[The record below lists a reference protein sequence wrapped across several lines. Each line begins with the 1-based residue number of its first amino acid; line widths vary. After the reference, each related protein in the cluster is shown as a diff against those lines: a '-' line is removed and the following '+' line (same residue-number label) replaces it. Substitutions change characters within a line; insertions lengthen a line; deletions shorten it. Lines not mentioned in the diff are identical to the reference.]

1 MQKLFLNKIQIF
13 GLTLSITLLWKY
25 NTFFMFKQQLTVHL
39 LNARSM
45 HSSRKFQTIT
55 TKHTTP
61 TTIKYIDRKYIRIKN
76 ANKINDSE

>member
-39 LNARSM
+39 MQDQCIHPENCRL
-45 HSSRKFQTIT
+45 
-55 TKHTTP
+55 
-61 TTIKYIDRKYIRIKN
+61 
-76 ANKINDSE
+76 